1 MNVCSACVT
10 IRVYMCRSNI
20 IFHLLIQSRRRVCL
34 HSPTALPKRAQRL
47 VYILI
52 LFLFFFFWFFF
63 LFLTLFL
70 SFSLSSFEELISV
83 FTSPLPSLPFPSL
96 RFDSTHMRREILLL
110 LLLILTEATQILSPF
125 ADTSSS
131 SSSSLSMRV
140 CVCVCACCHCP
151 DQETIISIH
160 RTSNK

>member
-52 LFLFFFFWFFF
+52 LFLFFFFGFFF
-63 LFLTLFL
+63 SSSH
-70 SFSLSSFEELISV
+70 SFSLSLFL
-83 FTSPLPSLPFPSL
+83 PLKS
-96 RFDSTHMRREILLL
+96 
-110 LLLILTEATQILSPF
+110 
-125 ADTSSS
+125 
-131 SSSSLSMRV
+131 
-140 CVCVCACCHCP
+140 
-151 DQETIISIH
+151 
-160 RTSNK
+160 